1 MALLSAAMRSAKESV
16 PGDWAAVSR
25 VLRQRLSEQHMS
37 QTALGVK
44 AKVSKQIVGE
54 LFRNSEQRDRSDHI
68 LEALSRALQWHP
80 GYLAAIRD
88 GRTPPAKTELEVVS
102 DQDIPGRLAAMEH
115 NQRVTNRL
123 LAILLD
129 SMSKNRRMDEIS
141 PEFQA
146 TIRAALDEFNPPAQ
160 APGETTD

>member
-1 MALLSAAMRSAKESV
+1 VALLSASMRSEQKPV
-16 PGDWAAVSR
+16 PGNWAAVSK
-25 VLRQRLSEQHMS
+25 VLRQRLLELHMS
-37 QTALGVK
+37 QTALGRK

-68 LEALSRALQWHP
+68 LEALSRALKWHP

-88 GRTPPAKTELEVVS
+88 GQTPPALNELEVVS

-141 PEFQA
+141 PEFQT
-146 TIRAALDEFNPPAQ
+146 TIREALEEFNPPD
-160 APGETTD
+160 ETTD